1 MSDHL
6 QNSIVSFAETARS
19 QEDKGISKYGK
30 KLDPLDGYDWLQM
43 AKEEQVD
50 GFQYLEA
57 EAVKRK
63 HIATRIRALI
73 EHSTLARWSKS
84 EINHLLDELEGIQ

>member
-1 MSDHL
+1 MSNHL
-6 QNSIVSFAETARS
+6 ERSIVSFAETARS
-19 QEDKGISKYGK
+19 QEDKGINKYGK
-30 KLDPLDGYDWLQM
+30 ALDPFDDYDWLRM

-57 EAVKRK
+57 EIVKRG
-63 HIATRIRALI
+63 HIAWRIRALI

-84 EINHLLDELEGIQ
+84 EINFLLDKLEGK